1 MSSVLNAILRLVD
14 AGFPRETAEKIVMGD
29 LPMDTASRMA
39 RAREQGFDVDT
50 RYYHGTPYAQGVAE
64 EGFSPRFLG
73 KGHDEY
79 GPGFYFSDDP
89 RLASGYARET
99 RAKGDGRE
107 VSPGMIE
114 AFLRSNPLQIISE
127 GVDPDVVTG
136 IPLKL
141 TQQSA
146 EEMIEKAPGVRDVDG
161 PLSNFFEPS
170 SPEGY
175 TQSDISK
182 VAREY
187 AGDDADYLL
196 NDLYRGDSQ
205 SFLDALTDVT
215 GVDSVDV
222 FFPEFPL
229 SSVKTVFR
237 PDQIRSPYAAF
248 DPDQIDS
255 PNLMAGLGPAAI
267 GAGLLGAAMAPE
279 EAEAAGFGTL
289 ARAIGRPTQRLF
301 QGSPSKFARPSMQSV
316 GTGTGNQ
323 AFGYGLYFTDAPDIA
338 GTYKRGLS
346 NKKMIQSIE
355 DQGLVPG
362 VSAGELDD
370 MIDDGVFGEAETRFL
385 RALQDTDYL
394 GFDNAHNAAMV
405 ALKRG
410 DLAKR
415 YDAAGDPAVANLD
428 KIANELGFLYE
439 VEVPEGNFIEWDL
452 PLDQQ
457 PEVVQQVVK
466 QNASPELKDR
476 IESGQFKGLEAYYL
490 FGKNPE
496 VNSMMWAQYGV
507 PGVRYSAVRTK
518 EGKVSPDSPR
528 NYVIFDENLINIVR
542 RNDEALENNF
552 DELAARA
559 SATDIRKPLAAILAA
574 GAAGATQAG
583 QDEVPAHMLRLDGT
597 IKSKRGFLGPI
608 RNNVS
613 GKTMTEVSVGQPGSE
628 EGFYPL
634 LVPTLTPE
642 EVQTIANLDLE
653 RGERPPFSII
663 EKARAHAM
671 ERIDRGLS
679 PFYQDGEDAPTMMP
693 APEGAA
699 SEDNVFGAYDPAA
712 VNLIDQQLAE
722 LQQRSRGQAGR
733 TQSPQIDSITGADV
747 LGGLEAAGTIG
758 SALLGAVPAGLEGL
772 FKLARTGDVR
782 EAGDRVE
789 EIQRALMYEPRTEEG
804 MRALE
809 AAGGFLEPLGAL
821 GPFLGENVLEVT
833 GSPELATL
841 ADVFAPDPTQI
852 IPGLAGLKVLS
863 SALPPIR
870 VGRRTARPAPEGTR
884 AHNLPS
890 PLLVQGP
897 GGKPATPVV
906 QTFTPANTEKVLEQI
921 ETVKANNPS
930 ALSSTTNWLRMEGE
944 AFGGDFL
951 PAPPMRAIQYSI
963 NPEAL
968 ATELRRLT
976 PELKAGVDEGFEYVK
991 QIRNVYNSAQ
1001 ADPTLT
1007 GRLFTWGILSRG
1019 AGPVQ
1024 QEAAFIDLLDNAQPF
1039 IEKAARGEFTEADI
1053 DAWTAMVSRS
1063 LPEGSPAKQVTM
1075 NANAAGRLLF
1085 ELGKKPGGSD
1095 QTVLQQLHGILSDPN
1110 RTGREFRR
1118 EFFRLTDKPGI
1129 DNKVV
1134 SFIGM
1139 VAGKDDL
1146 LIMDRI
1152 QTRNLWDDGRFE
1164 GANIYDGIREGN
1176 AKGGFNAI
1184 LAGPRGLLVTEALED
1199 GLVEPVRRA
1208 YEIIG
1213 RPEDASL
1220 ARMHWET
1227 WNIGGNQAVSHST
1240 LQNVRT
1246 GTSIGGAVTEGKR
1259 GTFSSGVTYRQA
1271 INGPITEYPLS
1282 DGSFV
1287 RMTPE
1292 RQKEFEAFIKNPK
1305 NGIVP
1310 KGFKVS
1316 SAQDRPWYEMP
1327 GINREKL
1334 DETARRFENA
1344 NADGSLQSGA
1354 RRVVEGGSTVS
1365 ERRGGFLRALR
1376 GDRLAQQLAGRSGG
1390 LDSRGPSFTYQGKIG
1405 TDDEGARLLIL
1416 EPSEE
1421 VASRYQFA
1429 GLSVPTLRQ
1438 QPVDSQVEYVASM
1451 RAALE
1456 DNPAREQVYIPE
1468 DPNELAGARFFRTDN
1483 GSGFAIKEDG
1493 DVTAVF
1499 TDPSEPGG
1507 SSYSMLEAA
1516 VQAGGRKLDAF
1527 DTYLPKI
1534 YETVGFRPVAR
1545 LRWDDSQAPPG
1556 WDKAKYAEHNDG
1568 EPDVVFFVFDPA
1580 YQGRD
1585 GAKNVP
1591 YVDTYDQG
1599 MDVQNAEMARISPE
1613 VEAYL
1618 RQARPAESSG
1628 VASLDP
1634 EPMAAGGPV
1643 RRPMPPAGIDALKAY
1658 QLRL

>member
-1 MSSVLNAILRLVD
+1 MNYRDIDIFGYSFGGEVLKRIAELGDDVREAYNRLVQ
-14 AGFPRETAEKIVMGD
+14 AGYPSSTAEKIATGE
-29 LPMDTASRMA
+29 LPMDSASKAARMQ
-39 RAREQGFDVDT
+39 EQGYDLENPIYAGSYDPVAPAQIFPYGELRDGGGENLFGGIFGSFDPNVAGSHGSNVREYLTRNYVPSDDFRFDVL
-50 RYYHGTPYAQGVAE
+50 Y
-64 EGFSPRFLG
+64 
-73 KGHDEY
+73 
-79 GPGFYFSDDP
+79 
-89 RLASGYARET
+89 
-99 RAKGDGRE
+99 
-107 VSPGMIE
+107 
-114 AFLRSNPLQIISE
+114 
-127 GVDPDVVTG
+127 
-136 IPLKL
+136 
-141 TQQSA
+141 
-146 EEMIEKAPGVRDVDG
+146 
-161 PLSNFFEPS
+161 
-170 SPEGY
+170 
-175 TQSDISK
+175 
-182 VAREY
+182 
-187 AGDDADYLL
+187 GDDA
-196 NDLYRGDSQ
+196 
-205 SFLDALTDVT
+205 T
-215 GVDSVDV
+215 GLVQDIFSDTMNKS
-222 FFPEFPL
+222 L
-229 SSVKTVFR
+229 SSEEAQEMLDLLAGGKGIFVEA
-237 PDQIRSPYAAF
+237 PDMGIDRLSEIMGSTDLGEIDFALQGLRGELARRKGYDAVGMPDEHGESVLLLRGRSPDAAF
-248 DPDQIDS
+248 DPDQVDS
-255 PNLMAGLGPAAI
+255 PNLLAGLAPYAVPTAI
-267 GAGLLGAAMAPE
+267 GAGLFGAAMTPE

-289 ARAIGRPTQRLF
+289 A
-301 QGSPSKFARPSMQSV
+301 
-316 GTGTGNQ
+316 
-323 AFGYGLYFTDAPDIA
+323 
-338 GTYKRGLS
+338 
-346 NKKMIQSIE
+346 
-355 DQGLVPG
+355 
-362 VSAGELDD
+362 
-370 MIDDGVFGEAETRFL
+370 
-385 RALQDTDYL
+385 
-394 GFDNAHNAAMV
+394 
-405 ALKRG
+405 
-410 DLAKR
+410 
-415 YDAAGDPAVANLD
+415 
-428 KIANELGFLYE
+428 
-439 VEVPEGNFIEWDL
+439 
-452 PLDQQ
+452 
-457 PEVVQQVVK
+457 
-466 QNASPELKDR
+466 
-476 IESGQFKGLEAYYL
+476 
-490 FGKNPE
+490 
-496 VNSMMWAQYGV
+496 
-507 PGVRYSAVRTK
+507 
-518 EGKVSPDSPR
+518 
-528 NYVIFDENLINIVR
+528 
-542 RNDEALENNF
+542 
-552 DELAARA
+552 
-559 SATDIRKPLAAILAA
+559 A
-574 GAAGATQAG
+574 GAAGTTQAG
-583 QDEVPAHMLRLDGT
+583 QEDVPDYMRRLDGT
-597 IKSKRGFLGPI
+597 IKSERGFLGPI
-608 RNNVS
+608 QNKVS
-613 GKTMTEVSVGQPGSE
+613 GRTMTEVSVGQPGSE

-634 LVPTLTPE
+634 LVPTLTQE
-642 EVQTIANLDLE
+642 EIDTIANLDLG
-653 RGERPPFSII
+653 RERPPFSII

-671 ERIDRGLS
+671 ERIDQGLS
-679 PFYQDGEDAPTMMP
+679 PFYQDGEGASTMML

-699 SEDNVFGAYDPAA
+699 PEDNIFGTYDPAA
-712 VNLIDQQLAE
+712 INLIDQKLAE
-722 LQQRSRGQAGR
+722 LQQRPQGQAGR
-733 TQSPQIDSITGADV
+733 TQRPQIDSITGADV

-758 SALLGAVPAGLEGL
+758 SVLLGAVPAGLEGL

-809 AAGGFLEPLGAL
+809 ATGSFLEPLGAL
-821 GPFLGENVLEVT
+821 GSFLGENVLEVT

-852 IPGLAGLKVLS
+852 IPGLAGLKVFS

-870 VGRRTARPAPEGTR
+870 VGRRIAQPAPEGTR

-921 ETVKANNPS
+921 EAVKANNPS
-930 ALSSTTNWLRMEGE
+930 ALSSTTNWLRMEGD

-951 PAPPMRAIQYSI
+951 PAPPMRAIQYNI

-968 ATELRRLT
+968 ATELQRLT

-991 QIRNVYNSAQ
+991 QIRNVYNSEQ
-1001 ADPTLT
+1001 ADPALT
-1007 GRLFTWGILSRG
+1007 GRLFSWGILSRG

-1039 IEKAARGEFTEADI
+1039 IEKAVRGEFTEADI

-1085 ELGKKPGGSD
+1085 ELGKKPEGSD
-1095 QTVLQQLHGILSDPN
+1095 QTVLERLHGILSDPN

-1199 GLVEPVRRA
+1199 GLIEPLRRA

-1259 GTFSSGVTYRQA
+1259 NTFSSGVTYRQA

-1287 RMTPE
+1287 RMTPD
-1292 RQKEFEAFIKNPK
+1292 RQKEFEAFIKDPK

-1376 GDRLAQQLAGRSGG
+1376 RDRLAQQLAGRSGG

-1429 GLSVPTLRQ
+1429 GLNVPTLRQ
-1438 QPVDSQVEYVASM
+1438 QPADSQVEYVASM

-1468 DPNELAGARFFRTDN
+1468 DPRDLAGARLFRTDN

-1499 TDPSEPGG
+1499 ADPSEPGG
-1507 SSYSMLEAA
+1507 SAYSMLEAA

-1545 LRWDDSQAPPG
+1545 LRWDDRQAPPG
-1556 WDKAKYAEHNDG
+1556 WDKAKYAEYNDG

-1580 YQGRD
+1580 YQGKS

-1618 RQARPAESSG
+1618 RQARPAKSSG

-1634 EPMAAGGPV
+1634 EPMAAGGAV
-1643 RRPMPPAGIDALKAY
+1643 RPPMPPSGIDALKAY
-1658 QLRL
+1658 RLRL

>member
-29 LPMDTASRMA
+29 LPMDPAAKAARMSDLGFSDRPYYFGAPDVRGIRNQGGFSGRTMQAYNRDAGEFEEVLKATYLSPDRSLASTYADPRRAWDYQGAEPEVMALRMSEGNLLEVNA
-39 RAREQGFDVDT
+39 GGKKFNEVPLNKVRDQIPEGKRGEFDAIVSTYADPTLSEQGKIRTGDLEIAANKLGYDGFRIKNVIDT
-50 RYYHGTPYAQGVAE
+50 Y
-64 EGFSPRFLG
+64 SG
-73 KGHDEY
+73 KGRPSEIVAV
-79 GPGFYFSDDP
+79 FDP
-89 RLASGYARET
+89 AR
-99 RAKGDGRE
+99 
-107 VSPGMIE
+107 
-114 AFLRSNPLQIISE
+114 
-127 GVDPDVVTG
+127 
-136 IPLKL
+136 
-141 TQQSA
+141 
-146 EEMIEKAPGVRDVDG
+146 
-161 PLSNFFEPS
+161 
-170 SPEGY
+170 
-175 TQSDISK
+175 
-182 VAREY
+182 
-187 AGDDADYLL
+187 
-196 NDLYRGDSQ
+196 
-205 SFLDALTDVT
+205 
-215 GVDSVDV
+215 
-222 FFPEFPL
+222 
-229 SSVKTVFR
+229 
-237 PDQIRSPYAAF
+237 IRSPEAAF
-248 DPDQIDS
+248 DPDQVDS

-267 GAGLLGAAMAPE
+267 GAGLFGAAMAPE

-301 QGSPSKFARPSMQSV
+301 QGSPAKFATPSMQSV
-316 GTGTGNQ
+316 GTGTGDQ
-323 AFGYGLYFTDAPDIA
+323 AFGYGLYFSQSPDIA
-338 GTYKRGLS
+338 GNYKRSLS
-346 NKKMIQSIE
+346 NRKLIQSLE
-355 DQGLVPG
+355 NQGLVPG

-370 MIDDGVFGEAETRFL
+370 MIDDGLFGEAETRFL
-385 RALQDTDYL
+385 NALREADYL
-394 GFDNAHNAAMV
+394 GFDNAYGAAMT

-415 YDAAGDPAVANLD
+415 YDAVSDPAVAELD

-439 VEVPEGNFIEWDL
+439 VEVPEGSFIEWDL

-466 QNASPELKDR
+466 QNAPPELQKR
-476 IESGQFKGLEAYYL
+476 IESGQLKGLEAYFM
-490 FGKNPE
+490 FGNNPE

-507 PGVRYSAVRTK
+507 PGIRYSSVRTK
-518 EGKVSPDSPR
+518 EGKVSPDAPR

-552 DELAARA
+552 DERAAQA
-559 SATDIRKPLAAILAA
+559 AALDVRKPLAVALAA
-574 GAAGATQAG
+574 GAAGAAQAG
-583 QDEVPAHMLRLDGT
+583 QDEVPDYMRRLDGS
-597 IKSKRGFLGPI
+597 IKSQRGFLGPI

-613 GKTMTEVSVGQPGSE
+613 GRTMTEVSIGQPGSE

-634 LVPTLTPE
+634 LVPTLTQE
-642 EVQTIANLDLE
+642 EIDTIANLDLE
-653 RGERPPFSII
+653 RERPPFSII

-671 ERIDRGLS
+671 ERIDQGLS
-679 PFYQDGEDAPTMMP
+679 PFYQDGEDASTMML

-699 SEDNVFGAYDPAA
+699 PEDNVFGAYDPAA

-722 LQQRSRGQAGR
+722 LQQRPRSQAGR
-733 TQSPQIDSITGADV
+733 TQRPQIDSITGADV

-758 SALLGAVPAGLEGL
+758 SVLLGAVPAGLEGL

-782 EAGDRVE
+782 EAGERVE

-809 AAGGFLEPLGAL
+809 AAGSFLEPLGAL
-821 GPFLGENVLEVT
+821 GPFLGENVLELT

-906 QTFTPANTEKVLEQI
+906 QTFTPANTENVLEQI
-921 ETVKANNPS
+921 EAVKANNPS
-930 ALSSTTNWLRMEGE
+930 ALSSTTNWLRMEGD

-951 PAPPMRAIQYSI
+951 PAPPMRAIQYNI

-968 ATELRRLT
+968 ATELQRLT

-991 QIRNVYNSAQ
+991 QIRNVYNSEQ
-1001 ADPTLT
+1001 ADPALT

-1085 ELGKKPGGSD
+1085 ELGKKPEGSD

-1199 GLVEPVRRA
+1199 GLIEPVRRA

-1292 RQKEFEAFIKNPK
+1292 RQKEFEAFIKDPK

-1376 GDRLAQQLAGRSGG
+1376 RDRLAQQLAGRSGG
-1390 LDSRGPSFTYQGKIG
+1390 LDSRGPSFTYEGKVG
-1405 TDDEGARLLIL
+1405 TDDEGARLLTL

-1429 GLSVPTLRQ
+1429 GLNVPTLRQ
-1438 QPVDSQVEYVASM
+1438 QPADSQVEYVASM

-1456 DNPAREQVYIPE
+1456 DNPAREQVYIPD
-1468 DPNELAGARFFRTDN
+1468 DPNDLAGARLFRTDN

-1499 TDPSEPGG
+1499 ADPSEPGG
-1507 SSYSMLEAA
+1507 SAYSMLEAA

-1556 WDKAKYAEHNDG
+1556 WDKAKYAEYNDG

-1580 YQGRD
+1580 YQGQG

-1634 EPMAAGGPV
+1634 EPMAAGGAV